1 MAFGKDFHLPEKSA
15 PLVNYAEDR
24 PKRIGNF

>member
-1 MAFGKDFHLPEKSA
+1 MAFGKDFRFLKKGA